1 VEHSDTLLTI
11 AEIAVALAG
20 FASLVSIIGRRQNDA
35 SSAADSIRLQMML
48 EVAFRN
54 AAFALLPL
62 PFLQLAPSDPIVWRI
77 SSGLYIVATVAYFL
91 LRMRPS
97 DRTGE
102 RWHVVSLRILISISV
117 IAALANVL
125 GLGGS
130 NAFSL
135 YLANL
140 LLGLTAAGVTFLSV
154 AASIF
159 GVEQSGDAA

>member
-1 VEHSDTLLTI
+1 MEHSDTLLTI
-11 AEIAVALAG
+11 AELAVALAG
-20 FASLVSIIGRRQNDA
+20 FASLVSVIGRRQSNISHA
-35 SSAADSIRLQMML
+35 VDSIRLRMML

-77 SSGLYIVATVAYFL
+77 SSGLYVVVTVAYFF
-91 LRMRPS
+91 LRMRPN
-97 DRTGE
+97 DRP
-102 RWHVVSLRILISISV
+102 RAWLSVSMGILLSITV
-117 IAALANVL
+117 IVGSANVL

-140 LLGLTAAGVTFLSV
+140 LLGLAAASLSFLSV

-159 GVEQSGDAA
+159 RVEQS

>member
-1 VEHSDTLLTI
+1 MEDSDTLLTI
-11 AEIAVALAG
+11 AELAIALAG
-20 FASLVSIIGRRQNDA
+20 FASLVSVIGRRQDDT
-35 SSAADSIRLQMML
+35 SRAADSIRLQMML

-77 SSGLYIVATVAYFL
+77 ASGLYIVMTVGHFFL
-91 LRMRPS
+91 RLRPN
-97 DRTGE
+97 DRSGE
-102 RWHVVSLRILISISV
+102 RWHSVSMLILLSITVV
-117 IAALANVL
+117 AGLANVL

-140 LLGLTAAGVTFLSV
+140 LLGLCAAGVSFLSV
-154 AASIF
+154 AASVF
-159 GVEQSGDAA
+159 RVERS

>member
-1 VEHSDTLLTI
+1 
-11 AEIAVALAG
+11 
-20 FASLVSIIGRRQNDA
+20 
-35 SSAADSIRLQMML
+35 ML

-77 SSGLYIVATVAYFL
+77 SSGLYIVVIVAHFF
-91 LRMRPS
+91 LRMRPN
-97 DRTGE
+97 DRPRE
-102 RWHVVSLRILISISV
+102 RWLIVSTLILVSITVVAGS
-117 IAALANVL
+117 ANVL

-135 YLANL
+135 YLTNL
-140 LLGLTAAGVTFLSV
+140 LLGLTAAGLFFLSV

-159 GVEQSGDAA
+159 RVDPS

>member
-1 VEHSDTLLTI
+1 MEHIDTLLTV

-20 FASLVSIIGRRQNDA
+20 FASLVSVIGRRRDDTSRA
-35 SSAADSIRLQMML
+35 TDSIRLQMML

-77 SSGLYIVATVAYFL
+77 SSGLYIVVIVAHFF
-91 LRMRPS
+91 LRMRPN
-97 DRTGE
+97 DRPRE
-102 RWHVVSLRILISISV
+102 RWLNVSSLILVSITVV
-117 IAALANVL
+117 AGLANVL

-140 LLGLTAAGVTFLSV
+140 LLGLAAAGLFFFSV

-159 GVEQSGDAA
+159 AVERS